1 MARYKVPDFE
11 ERAAM
16 ARTAK
21 QSALEMLRNKAAPD
35 PMMIAERRAA
45 LAVREALAIERRT
58 ARQLAAAEV
67 KAAKLA
73 TTALKSEASGAD
85 TSPVEHSASDLKA
98 ARDARYAARKAKK
111 R

>member
-1 MARYKVPDFE
+1 MAS
-11 ERAAM
+11 AA
-16 ARTAK
+16 K
-21 QSALEMLRNKAAPD
+21 ESALEKLRNKTAPD
-35 PMMIAERRAA
+35 PMMIAERQAA

-58 ARQLAAAEV
+58 ARQLAAVEAKSA

-73 TTALKSEASGAD
+73 TRALKSEASGAD

-98 ARDARYAARKAKK
+98 VRDARYAARKPKK